1 MAKKNKNNAW
11 IVAGSVLLLAV
22 VLYLVYS
29 YSGLIKTAAFTSS
42 TNINAKITISE
53 VFNTKQGD
61 TTPKSFF
68 GNGDQRGSGESF
80 PLVTKGKVVTDS
92 TLPKDVEGLSV
103 QRGDGFIKVSMDSRR
118 TKGKEGA
125 SGTVTIEGATF
136 TSITSAG
143 RPERVDDR
151 KKREEKLGKVLRD
164 EAILVSSNQARF
176 TLTSGPKIDTF
187 TIFYTAPTAAAATA
201 TPTST
206 PIANAPQCSNGID
219 DDNDGS
225 TDLADFSCQ
234 NNANHN
240 DEKNPKSA
248 CQDGV
253 DDDKDGLTDMDDPGC
268 SGRQDNDETNTASTP
283 VPTAVPA
290 KVTKTTCIDQNGNTI
305 TTTSN
310 KNVNCNNMKSAIKNV
325 PVPVTA
331 KTGPTEVATIA
342 ISTLLSGS
350 GLAYALKKYLK

>member
-1 MAKKNKNNAW
+1 MAKKNNNNKW
-11 IVAGSVLLLAV
+11 IVAGSVVLLAV

-29 YSGLIKTAAFTSS
+29 YSGLLKTTAFPGT

-80 PLVTKGKVVTDS
+80 PLVTKGTLVTDS

-103 QRGDGFIKVSMDSRR
+103 QRGNGFIKVSMDSRR

-187 TIFYTAPTAAAATA
+187 TIFYSTPAAIAATA
-201 TPTST
+201 TPTPAT
-206 PIANAPQCSNGID
+206 NAPQCSNGID

-248 CQDGV
+248 CQDGI

-268 SGRQDNDETNTASTP
+268 SGRQDNDESNSKAATP
-283 VPTAVPA
+283 VPTAAPA
-290 KVTKTTCIDQNGNTI
+290 KVTKTTCVDQNGNTI

-310 KNVNCNNMKSAIKNV
+310 KNVNCNNMKAVIKS
-325 PVPVTA
+325 VPVTA

-342 ISTLLSGS
+342 ISTLVSGS
-350 GLAYALKKYLK
+350 GLAFALKKYLK